1 MEDRLNRKDVKRR
14 KNETSNNYRGRK
26 EMKKNILLIASIIII
41 ILGLSLIF
49 IQTEIQM
56 TLLGSI
62 LMMLGVFLFLAYIL
76 NNGPSTKII

>member
-1 MEDRLNRKDVKRR
+1 PLKWSQI
-14 KNETSNNYRGRK
+14 ETSNNYRGRK
-26 EMKKNILLIASIIII
+26 EMKKIILLIASIIIT

-56 TLLGSI
+56 TLLGTI

-76 NNGPSTKII
+76 NKGPSTK

>member
-1 MEDRLNRKDVKRR
+1 MKIIC
-14 KNETSNNYRGRK
+14 ETCNNYRGRK
-26 EMKKNILLIASIIII
+26 EMKKNILLIASIIIT

-56 TLLGSI
+56 TLLGTI

-76 NNGPSTKII
+76 NKGPLTK

>member
-1 MEDRLNRKDVKRR
+1 MLNYH
-14 KNETSNNYRGRK
+14 ETCNYYRGRK
-26 EMKKNILLIASIIII
+26 EMKKIILLIASIIIT

-56 TLLGSI
+56 TLLGTI

-76 NNGPSTKII
+76 NRGPSTK